1 MAWIFDT
8 AQRAQR
14 LSRSSPVAVA
24 LLVGSNLVPLL
35 GVLFL
40 GWDLGLILTAYWIE
54 NGVVGAINI
63 AKIALTGGDAGRGAW
78 ASKAYAMF
86 FFTIHYGTFWLG
98 HGMLVG
104 VVAAVADQGGFDVQ
118 VGEGAFIGPFGFPL
132 GAWGLDPL
140 VLGLVALALAVSHGV
155 SFWVNFL
162 GKGEYRSATA
172 QGQMWA
178 PYGRM
183 MVLHLTLLGGA
194 FVLAEF
200 GAPVGPI
207 AVMVVVKTVLD
218 LALHLWE
225 RERAAARLAA

>member
-1 MAWIFDT
+1 
-8 AQRAQR
+8 
-14 LSRSSPVAVA
+14 
-24 LLVGSNLVPLL
+24 
-35 GVLFL
+35 
-40 GWDLGLILTAYWIE
+40 
-54 NGVVGAINI
+54 
-63 AKIALTGGDAGRGAW
+63 
-78 ASKAYAMF
+78 
-86 FFTIHYGTFWLG
+86 
-98 HGMLVG
+98 
-104 VVAAVADQGGFDVQ
+104 VADQGGFDVQ

-194 FVLAEF
+194 FMLATF
-200 GAPVGPI
+200 GAPAGPV

-225 RERAAARLAA
+225 RAKAATRLAA

>member
-1 MAWIFDT
+1 
-8 AQRAQR
+8 
-14 LSRSSPVAVA
+14 
-24 LLVGSNLVPLL
+24 
-35 GVLFL
+35 
-40 GWDLGLILTAYWIE
+40 
-54 NGVVGAINI
+54 
-63 AKIALTGGDAGRGAW
+63 
-78 ASKAYAMF
+78 
-86 FFTIHYGTFWLG
+86 
-98 HGMLVG
+98 VG